1 MILLCE
7 AFSFGRANLMT
18 SRRFRHNIARDI
30 ETRIRLNASSNNNNK
45 DEKNDNTIKEG
56 REGDESPFPCLPPIG
71 FSSYDESTTTTTV
84 TCGNN
89 TDSDIQQSS
98 PFVGHKFELQY
109 TCKVCETRNSNRVS
123 RIAYRSGVV
132 IVVCKGCQTK
142 HLIAD
147 NLGWSIG
154 FEPETSTI
162 EDYLEAN
169 GRTGDIN
176 RVSSEVFELER
187 VLDMTDNS
195 GSIVDEGGNK
205 HLE

>member
-1 MILLCE
+1 MP
-7 AFSFGRANLMT
+7 FSPT
-18 SRRFRHNIARDI
+18 YARTLTDI
-30 ETRIRLNASSNNNNK
+30 YMRK
-45 DEKNDNTIKEG
+45 
-56 REGDESPFPCLPPIG
+56 LP
-71 FSSYDESTTTTTV
+71 TV
-84 TCGNN
+84 A
-89 TDSDIQQSS
+89 QSS
-98 PFVGHKFELQY
+98 FFTKNANPFK
-109 TCKVCETRNSNRVS
+109 
-123 RIAYRSGVV
+123 AYRSGVV

>member
-1 MILLCE
+1 MKTTSQSFCD
-7 AFSFGRANLMT
+7 AFSVPKVGLQPSKSLHNRRAFHKGTKL
-18 SRRFRHNIARDI
+18 S
-30 ETRIRLNASSNNNNK
+30 ASFK
-45 DEKNDNTIKEG
+45 KEDDSKK
-56 REGDESPFPCLPPIG
+56 EEVESDKSPFPCLPSIG
-71 FSSYDESTTTTTV
+71 NSSFDESAAIATAKPS
-84 TCGNN
+84 N
-89 TDSDIQQSS
+89 TGDKAESGVQESA

-109 TCKVCETRNSNRVS
+109 TCKICETRNSNRVS

-169 GRTGDIN
+169 GRTDDIN
-176 RVSSEVFELER
+176 RVSSDVFELER

-195 GSIVDEGGNK
+195 GSIMGEDGDR